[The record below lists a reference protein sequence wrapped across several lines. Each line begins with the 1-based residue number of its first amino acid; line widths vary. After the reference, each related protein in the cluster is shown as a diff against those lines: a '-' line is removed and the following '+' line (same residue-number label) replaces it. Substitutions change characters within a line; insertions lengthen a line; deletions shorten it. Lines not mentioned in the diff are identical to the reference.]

1 LHGVGLFERGE
12 QCTKCSFRSAGLAT
26 LLLTLAALGC
36 DHAPNREQNG
46 AKAATP
52 AANAAAALRS
62 GDLIFQESSSPQSEM
77 VAALTSSRW
86 THLGVVLVEPK
97 GVRVLEA
104 ASPVKLTPL
113 AEWIAR
119 GRGGRYV
126 VKRVHDADQ
135 RLTPNVEKSMRAL
148 GAKWL
153 GLPYD
158 LRFRWDDDALYC
170 SELVYKLYARGAGIE
185 LGRIQRAGDMNLDD
199 ERVERAIQARFGNAR
214 LDRNEPVVTPD
225 SIFNDEQLEE
235 VNP

>member
-1 LHGVGLFERGE
+1 MGLFDWGE
-12 QCTKCSFRSAGLAT
+12 PSTKCRLRSAHLAA
-26 LLLTLAALGC
+26 LLLTLPALGC
-36 DHAPNREQNG
+36 KGEPSHERAGEKV
-46 AKAATP
+46 AITAAGS
-52 AANAAAALRS
+52 AAGLRS

-86 THLGVVLVEPK
+86 THLGVVLVEPN

-119 GRGGRYV
+119 GREGRYV
-126 VKRVHDADQ
+126 VKRVHDAEQ
-135 RLTPNVEKSMRAL
+135 RLTPSIEKNMRAL

-170 SELVYKLYARGAGIE
+170 SELVYKLYARSAGIE
-185 LGRIQRAGDMNLDD
+185 LGRMQRAGDMNLDD
-199 ERVERAIQARFGNAR
+199 ERVQRAIEARFGNAK

-225 SIFNDEQLEE
+225 SIFNDDQLEE
-235 VNP
+235 VEP